1 LSSSFG
7 YNRIAAVPHRAFRGL
22 LTALIVVGSALLG
35 GYFYLRLSLPQ
46 VSGEI
51 KVAGLQ
57 APVEVLRDAHGIP
70 HIFASSERDAQFA
83 LGFVHAQDRL
93 WQLEMNR
100 RIGSGRMAE
109 VLGPAALDTDR
120 FLRTL
125 GIRRVAAANV
135 GALDADSR
143 KMLAAYA
150 AGVNAFLVE
159 RPVLPPEFWLLR
171 VTPEPWSEVDSAV
184 WARMM
189 AWDLG
194 GNWRSELLRL
204 QLASRLPTA
213 AIQEL
218 LPPYPGDA
226 APQLPDLRQFY
237 GVLEKEPAQ
246 LSAAEMRGGA
256 SNSWVVSGS
265 RSLSGKPL
273 LANDPHLGLTAPN
286 IWYFAHLHAPGLDAI
301 GATLPGVPGIII
313 GRNARIAWAVTNTG
327 PDVQDL
333 YLERLDGS
341 GGYVAPDGPR
351 RFATVRETIQVKGA
365 DDVQL
370 SVRISRHGPVISDV
384 LQTALDATP
393 RGHALALAWT
403 ALADDDTSLAALLRL
418 GRASGWLEFL
428 DATRHFHAPQQNLSY
443 VDVDGNIGLIAP
455 GRIPVRKPE
464 NRLHGLAPAPGWDA
478 RYDWA
483 GFIPFDELPRAF
495 NPPSGRIVTANHKI
509 VPPGYRHYIT
519 SEWEAPYRARRIDE
533 LLDHVRRH
541 DRGSFARMQAD
552 VVSLAARELLPRMV
566 AIQGKS
572 LEARDVL
579 KWLAAWDGAMS
590 PDAAEPL
597 IFNAW
602 WREFARA
609 LYADELGPAFRG
621 AWRSRALFIDNVL
634 ADRDGQAR
642 WCDDVRTPR
651 VESCEE
657 LLAAS
662 LEKALADL
670 RERYGDDPGR
680 WKWGEAHEAR
690 LRHRPLS
697 RSTWLRRYFDVS
709 VPSGGDDYTINRGQ
723 MDWGDAAQ
731 PFENRHASSLRAIYD
746 LADPQASLFIHPG
759 GQSGNP
765 LSRHYRDFAP
775 LWARGDY
782 LPMVTD
788 RAKLEAAGVQRL
800 VLKPNR

>member
-1 LSSSFG
+1 M
-7 YNRIAAVPHRAFRGL
+7 PHRAARVAFGVL
-22 LTALIVVGSALLG
+22 VVLG
-35 GYFYLRLSLPQ
+35 CVVLGAYFYLRLSLAQ
-46 VSGEI
+46 VSGE
-51 KVAGLQ
+51 VTLAGLE
-57 APVEVLRDAHGIP
+57 APVEVLRDAHGVP
-70 HIFASSERDAQFA
+70 HIFARSERDAQFA

-109 VLGPAALDTDR
+109 VLGPTALDTDR

-135 GALDADSR
+135 RALDAESR
-143 KMLAAYA
+143 DLLAAYA
-150 AGVNAFLVE
+150 AGVNAFLE
-159 RPVLPPEFWLLR
+159 QKPVLPLEFWLLR
-171 VTPEPWSEVDSAV
+171 VMPEPWSEVDSAA
-184 WARMM
+184 WAKMVS
-189 AWDLG
+189 WDLG

-204 QLASRLPTA
+204 QLASRLPV
-213 AIQEL
+213 AIQEF

-226 APQLPDLRQFY
+226 PPELPDLRQFY

-246 LSAAEMRGGA
+246 VSAVDMPGA
-256 SNSWVVSGS
+256 SNSWVVSGA
-265 RSLSGKPL
+265 RSASGKPL

-286 IWYFAHLHAPGLDAI
+286 VWYFAHLQAPGLDVI
-301 GATLPGVPGIII
+301 GATLPGVPGIVI
-313 GRNARIAWAVTNTG
+313 GRNARIAWSATNTG

-333 YLERLDGS
+333 YLERLDGR
-341 GGYVAPDGPR
+341 GGYLAPDGR
-351 RFATVRETIQVKGA
+351 RAFAVVRETIKVKGA

-370 SVRISRHGPVISDV
+370 AVRISRHGPVISDV
-384 LQTALDATP
+384 LQAALDATP

-403 ALADDDTSLAALLRL
+403 ALAEDDTSLAALLRL
-418 GRASGWLEFL
+418 GRASGWPEFL
-428 DATRHFHAPQQNLSY
+428 DATRSLHAPQQNLSY
-443 VDVDGNIGLIAP
+443 ADVDGNIGFIAP

-464 NRLHGLAPAPGWDA
+464 NPLHGLAPAPGWDA

-483 GFIPFDELPRAF
+483 GFIPFDELPHAF
-495 NPPSGRIVTANHKI
+495 NPPSGKIVSANHKI
-509 VPPGYRHYIT
+509 VPPGYRHHIT
-519 SEWEAPYRARRIDE
+519 SEWEVPYRARRIDA
-533 LLDHVRRH
+533 LLDELRRH
-541 DRGSFARMQAD
+541 DRASFARIQAD

-566 AIQGKS
+566 AIQGQS
-572 LEARDVL
+572 PEADDVL
-579 KWLAAWDGAMS
+579 KWLAAWDGAML
-590 PDAAEPL
+590 PERAEPL

-602 WREFARA
+602 LREFDRA

-621 AWRSRALFIDNVL
+621 QWRSRALFVANVL

-651 VESCEE
+651 TETCDQ

-662 LEKALADL
+662 LESALADL
-670 RERYGDDPGR
+670 RKRYGSDPNR
-680 WKWGEAHEAR
+680 WQWGAAHEAR

-697 RSTWLRRYFDVS
+697 RSEWLRRTFDIS

-723 MDWGDAAQ
+723 MDYGDDSA

-782 LPMVTD
+782 VPMISE
-788 RAKLEAAGVQRL
+788 RAKLEAAGAERL
-800 VLKPNR
+800 VLHPKR

>member
-1 LSSSFG
+1 MLVLVGCAALS
-7 YNRIAAVPHRAFRGL
+7 A
-22 LTALIVVGSALLG
+22 
-35 GYFYLRLSLPQ
+35 YFYLRLSLPQ
-46 VSGEI
+46 TSGEI
-51 KVAGLQ
+51 AVAGLD

-70 HIFASSERDAQFA
+70 HIFARSESDAQFA

-100 RIGSGRMAE
+100 RTGAGRMAE

-125 GIRRVAAANV
+125 GIRRVAEANV
-135 GALDADSR
+135 RHLDAESR
-143 KMLAAYA
+143 KLLSAYA
-150 AGVNAFLVE
+150 AGVNAFLE
-159 RPVLPPEFWLLR
+159 QRRVLPPEFWILR
-171 VTPEPWSEVDSAV
+171 AAPEPWSEVDSAA
-184 WARMM
+184 WAKMM

-204 QLASRLPTA
+204 QLAPRLPAA

-226 APQLPDLRQFY
+226 APKLPDLRQFY
-237 GVLEKEPAQ
+237 GALQKEPAQ
-246 LSAAEMRGGA
+246 VSAADSMVGA
-256 SNSWVVSGS
+256 SNSWAVSGAHS
-265 RSLSGKPL
+265 TSGKPL

-286 IWYFAHLHAPGLDAI
+286 VWYFAHLHAPGLDAI
-301 GATLPGVPGIII
+301 GATMPGVPGIVI
-313 GRNARIAWAVTNTG
+313 GRNQRIAWAATNTG

-333 YLERLDGS
+333 YLEKLDAA

-351 RFATVRETIQVKGA
+351 PFVVLRETIKVKGA
-365 DDVQL
+365 EDAQL
-370 SVRISRHGPVISDV
+370 AIRISRHGPVISDV
-384 LQTALDATP
+384 VQTALDATP

-403 ALADDDTSLAALLRL
+403 ALADDDTSLAAVFKLA
-418 GRASGWLEFL
+418 RANNWSQFV
-428 DATRHFHAPQQNLSY
+428 DATRSLQAPQQNLSY
-443 VDVDGNIGLIAP
+443 ADVDGNIGFIAP
-455 GRIPVRKPE
+455 GRIPVRKRE
-464 NRLHGLAPAPGWDA
+464 NRLQGLAPAPGWDA
-478 RYDWA
+478 RYDWT
-483 GFIPFDELPRAF
+483 GFIPFDQLPRAF
-495 NPPSGRIVTANHKI
+495 NPPSGKLVTANQKI
-509 VPPGYRHYIT
+509 VPPRYPHHIT
-519 SEWEAPYRARRIDE
+519 SEWDAPYRARRIEE
-533 LLDHVRRH
+533 LLDEMRMH
-541 DRGSFARMQAD
+541 DRASFARMQAD

-572 LEARDVL
+572 LEADDVL

-590 PDAAEPL
+590 PERPEPL

-609 LYADELGPAFRG
+609 LYADELGVAFRG
-621 AWRSRALFIDNVL
+621 QWRQRAVFLENVL

-651 VESCEE
+651 VETCDEI
-657 LLAAS
+657 LGAS

-670 RERYGDDPGR
+670 RRRYGDDPAR
-680 WKWGEAHEAR
+680 WSWGEAHEAR

-697 RSTWLRRYFDVS
+697 RSTWLRGTFDIA
-709 VPSGGDDYTINRGQ
+709 VPSGGDGYTINRGE
-723 MDWGDAAQ
+723 MDFNDEAEPYA
-731 PFENRHASSLRAIYD
+731 NRHASSLRAIYD
-746 LADPQASLFIHPG
+746 LADPQASVFIHPG

-765 LSRHYRDFAP
+765 FSPHYGSFAP

-782 LPMVTD
+782 VPMITD

-800 VLKPNR
+800 VLKPRG